1 VPDLLLLLAIIL
13 AALVYDFFNGFNDC
27 ANAIATTVSTRALSP
42 RAAIIMAW
50 ILNFLGAMS
59 HTAVATTVGK
69 GVIDPQQASLTLV
82 LAALIGASA
91 WTGLA
96 SFSGIPVSVTHSLIG
111 GLLGAGIVASG
122 FEIILVKGINKIL
135 LAMILSPIFG
145 FLGGLLLIV
154 AVSWAFKGS
163 SFRKVNRRFKR
174 WQILSAAWMAFSHG
188 MNDAQNAMGIIA
200 MALVSYGAL
209 ATFEVPLWVMIICAT
224 AMALGTSVGGWKV
237 IKTMGS
243 KVFKLQPVHGFSA
256 ETSAATV
263 IAGMSFIGAPI
274 STTHVI
280 STAIMGAGSAQ
291 GLSAVR
297 WGIVRNIVIAWIV
310 TIPASAAAAGLL
322 YFLIRLFFL

>member
-1 VPDLLLLLAIIL
+1 VSNLILLLAIIL

-27 ANAIATTVSTRALSP
+27 ANAIATTISTRALSP
-42 RAAIIMAW
+42 RAAILMAW
-50 ILNFLGAMS
+50 VLNLFGALS
-59 HTAVATTVGK
+59 HTAVATTLGK
-69 GVIDPQQASLTLV
+69 GVIDPQHVSLTLV

-91 WTGLA
+91 WTAMA

-122 FEIILVKGINKIL
+122 LEVIVLQGVNKIIL
-135 LAMILSPIFG
+135 AMFLSPILG

-154 AVSWAFKGS
+154 IISWIFKNS
-163 SFRKVNRRFKR
+163 SFRTVNRHFKR
-174 WQILSAAWMAFSHG
+174 LQILSAAWMAFSHG

-209 ATFEVPLWVMIICAT
+209 ATFEVPLWVKIACAS

-256 ETSAATV
+256 ETSAAAV
-263 IAGMSFIGAPI
+263 IAGMSLIGAPI

-280 STAIMGAGSAQ
+280 SAAIMGSGSSAR
-291 GLSAVR
+291 LSVVR
-297 WGIVRNIVIAWIV
+297 WGIVKTIVIAWII
-310 TIPASAAAAGLL
+310 TIPASGVAAALL
-322 YFLIRLFFL
+322 YLIIHSLFR

>member
-1 VPDLLLLLAIIL
+1 VHDLLLLLAIIL

-27 ANAIATTVSTRALSP
+27 ANSIATTVSTRALTP
-42 RAAIIMAW
+42 RAAIVMAW
-50 ILNFLGAMS
+50 ILNFFGALS

-82 LAALIGASA
+82 LVALIGASV
-91 WTGLA
+91 WTSLA

-122 FEIILVKGINKIL
+122 FKIILFHGIKKII
-135 LAMILSPIFG
+135 LAMLFSPILG

-154 AVSWAFKGS
+154 IVSWLFKNY
-163 SFRKVNRRFKR
+163 SFRKVNRNFKR

-200 MALVSYGAL
+200 MALVSYGTL
-209 ATFEVPLWVMIICAT
+209 ATFRVPLWVMIICAS

-256 ETSAATV
+256 ETSAAAV
-263 IAGMSFIGAPI
+263 IAGMSLFGAPI

-280 STAIMGAGSAQ
+280 STAIMGSGSSQ
-291 GLSAVR
+291 RLSAVR
-297 WGIVRNIVIAWIV
+297 WGIVKNIVIAWIV
-310 TIPASAAAAGLL
+310 TIPASAAVAGLL
-322 YFLIRLFFL
+322 YFIYRMLR

>member
-42 RAAIIMAW
+42 RAAIVMAW
-50 ILNFLGAMS
+50 VLNFFGALS

-69 GVIDPQQASLTLV
+69 GVIDPQQASLPLV
-82 LAALIGASA
+82 LVALIGASV
-91 WTGLA
+91 WTSLA

-122 FEIILVKGINKIL
+122 FKIILLHGMKKIV
-135 LAMILSPIFG
+135 LAMFLSPIFG

-154 AVSWAFKGS
+154 AVSWFFKNS
-163 SFRKVNRRFKR
+163 SFRRVNLSFKR

-209 ATFEVPLWVMIICAT
+209 ATFRVPLWVMIVCAS

-256 ETSAATV
+256 ETSAAAV
-263 IAGMSFIGAPI
+263 IAGMSLIGAPI

-280 STAIMGAGSAQ
+280 STAIMGSGSSQ
-291 GLSAVR
+291 RLSAVR
-297 WGIVRNIVIAWIV
+297 WGIVKNIVIAWIV
-310 TIPASAAAAGLL
+310 TIPASAAVAGLL
-322 YFLIRLFFL
+322 YLLYRLLS

>member
-1 VPDLLLLLAIIL
+1 VSDLFLLLAIIL

-27 ANAIATTVSTRALSP
+27 ANAIATTVSTRALTP

-50 ILNFLGAMS
+50 VLNFFGALS
-59 HTAVATTVGK
+59 HTAVAATVGK
-69 GVIDPQQASLTLV
+69 GVIDPQQVSLTLV

-111 GLLGAGIVASG
+111 GLLGAGIVSSG
-122 FEIILVKGINKIL
+122 LQIIVLKGIKKIV
-135 LAMILSPIFG
+135 LAMILSPILG
-145 FLGGLLLIV
+145 FLGGMLLIV
-154 AVSWAFKGS
+154 LVSWIFRNS
-163 SFRKVNRRFKR
+163 SFRKVNHNFKR

-200 MALVSYGAL
+200 MALVSYGTL
-209 ATFEVPLWVMIICAT
+209 STFRVPLWVMLICAT
-224 AMALGTSVGGWKV
+224 AMALGTSIGGWKV

-256 ETSAATV
+256 ETSASAV
-263 IAGMSFIGAPI
+263 IAGMSLIGAPI

-280 STAIMGAGSAQ
+280 SSAIMGAGSSRK
-291 GLSAVR
+291 LSAVR
-297 WGIVRNIVIAWIV
+297 WGIVRNIIIAWIV
-310 TIPASAAAAGLL
+310 TIPASAVVAGLL
-322 YFLIRLFFL
+322 YFLFRFTF

>member
-27 ANAIATTVSTRALSP
+27 ANAIAATVSTRALSP
-42 RAAIIMAW
+42 RAAIVMAW
-50 ILNFLGAMS
+50 VLNFFGALS

-69 GVIDPQQASLTLV
+69 GVIDPQQASLPLV
-82 LAALIGASA
+82 LVALIGASV
-91 WTGLA
+91 WTSLA

-122 FEIILVKGINKIL
+122 FKIILLHGMKKIV
-135 LAMILSPIFG
+135 LAMFLSPIFG

-154 AVSWAFKGS
+154 AVSWFFKNS
-163 SFRKVNRRFKR
+163 SFRRVNLSFKR

-188 MNDAQNAMGIIA
+188 MNDAQNAMGVIA

-209 ATFEVPLWVMIICAT
+209 TTFEVPLWVMIACAS

-237 IKTMGS
+237 IRTMGS
-243 KVFKLQPVHGFSA
+243 KVFKLKPVHGFSA
-256 ETSAATV
+256 ETSAAAV
-263 IAGMSFIGAPI
+263 IAGMSLFGAPI

-280 STAIMGAGSAQ
+280 STAIMGSGSSR

-297 WGIVRNIVIAWIV
+297 WGIVKNIVIAWII
-310 TIPASAAAAGLL
+310 TIPASGLIAGAL
-322 YFLIRLFFL
+322 YFIIKLLS

>member
-1 VPDLLLLLAIIL
+1 LGDLILLLAIIL

-27 ANAIATTVSTRALSP
+27 ANAIATTISTRALSP
-42 RAAIIMAW
+42 RTAIIMAW
-50 ILNFLGAMS
+50 VLNFFGALS

-69 GVIDPQQASLTLV
+69 GVIDPQQVSLTLV
-82 LAALIGASA
+82 LVALIGASV
-91 WTGLA
+91 WTGMA

-122 FEIILVKGINKIL
+122 FEIILFQGINKIL
-135 LAMILSPIFG
+135 LAMILSPILG

-154 AVSWAFKGS
+154 AVSWIFKNS
-163 SFRKVNRRFKR
+163 SFRVVNQRFKR

-188 MNDAQNAMGIIA
+188 MNDAQNAMGVIT

-209 ATFEVPLWVMIICAT
+209 ATFEVPLWVIIVCAS

-243 KVFKLQPVHGFSA
+243 KVFKLQPVHGFAA
-256 ETSAATV
+256 ETSAAAV
-263 IAGMSFIGAPI
+263 IAGMSLLGTPI

-280 STAIMGAGSAQ
+280 STAIMGSGSSH

-297 WGIVRNIVIAWIV
+297 WGIVKNIVVAWIV
-310 TIPASAAAAGLL
+310 TIPASALIAGSL
-322 YFLIRLFFL
+322 YFVVKLLS